1 MGIWS
6 VAPFILFVVIFYTGK
21 RGQQAFARY
30 IPPAYIKIYWALYLL
45 FTSSFLLGRGLTSG
59 NHFLNEVLTWAGGY
73 ALAFLFYAFFVLI
86 LIDVIRLM
94 DRWLGIV
101 PVIIKQSPAKIGI
114 AVIFLLV
121 GLLGYGSWN
130 AWHPVFTSYEI
141 NIPKHASGSQQLHV
155 IMISDLHLGEIVNNE
170 RLTDIV
176 ARINQRNPD
185 LILVGGDLIDGNIGP
200 FVEQNMGA
208 TLRQLKPRL
217 GTYMVLGNHDGHGKE
232 VLPYFQAAGITVLSD
247 QYQLIDNSFYLVGED
262 YGGHQRPG
270 SSQVTLAGIMAG
282 LNKELPIVLLKHSP
296 TDLEEAR
303 VNGVDLQ
310 LSGHTHQGQLF
321 PNNLITQRMY
331 EIDWGYL
338 RKGDLQV
345 IVSTGFGTWGPPIR
359 IGNTPEVVDLVITFK
374 S

>member
-1 MGIWS
+1 MRIWS

-30 IPPAYIKIYWALYLL
+30 IPPSYIKVYWAVYLL
-45 FTSSFLLGRGLTSG
+45 FACSFLLGRGLAFG
-59 NHFLNEVLTWAGGY
+59 NQFLNEILIWCGAYSLG
-73 ALAFLFYAFFVLI
+73 FLFYAFFILI
-86 LIDVIRLM
+86 LIDILRLV
-94 DRWLGIV
+94 DRWLGII
-101 PVIIKQSPAKIGI
+101 PDLIKQSPAKIGMM
-114 AVIFLLV
+114 VVFLLV
-121 GLLGYGSWN
+121 GLLAYGSWN
-130 AWHPVFTSYEI
+130 ARHPVFTSYQI
-141 NIPKHASGSQQLHV
+141 NIPKYTTGSQQLHV
-155 IMISDLHLGEIVNNE
+155 IMISDLHLGEIVNNG
-170 RLTDIV
+170 RLTEIV
-176 ARINQRNPD
+176 AQINQRNPD
-185 LILVGGDLIDGNIGP
+185 IILVGGDLIDGDLGP
-200 FVEQNMGA
+200 FVKQNMGS

-262 YGGHQRPG
+262 YGGHQSPG
-270 SSQVTLAGIMAG
+270 SSQSILADIMVGI
-282 LNKELPIVLLKHSP
+282 NKALPIVLLKHSP
-296 TDLEEAR
+296 TDLEDAR

-359 IGNTPEVVDLVITFK
+359 IGNTPEVVDLVMNFK